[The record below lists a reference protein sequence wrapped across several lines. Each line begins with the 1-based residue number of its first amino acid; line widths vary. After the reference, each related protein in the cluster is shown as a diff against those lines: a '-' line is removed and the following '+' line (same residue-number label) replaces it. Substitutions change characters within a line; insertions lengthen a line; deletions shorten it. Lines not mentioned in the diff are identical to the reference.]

1 MARSQHGALHD
12 EHVRAGLLRDVG
24 TLLGPRRHAGDRARH
39 ARVLYLLDAFAD
51 ELRLDRLAVRLF
63 QHRVEGGLVGGGDP
77 LDDRARVLVTRVHAV
92 EVEDCDAAELAHRDR
107 ELDIDHSVHGRSPER
122 ELELETIAHREG
134 DVDLVGVERDAARH
148 ECDLVESIGATRV
161 PPDADLKARLLPG
174 KNLSGCDRALLQG
187 VFTPMRRGC
196 HELYGMPSPHILVL
210 PCIARSSTCAESPT
224 TT

>member
-12 EHVRAGLLRDVG
+12 EHVSAGLLRDVG

-39 ARVLYLLDAFAD
+39 AR
-51 ELRLDRLAVRLF
+51 
-63 QHRVEGGLVGGGDP
+63 
-77 LDDRARVLVTRVHAV
+77 
-92 EVEDCDAAELAHRDR
+92 
-107 ELDIDHSVHGRSPER
+107 
-122 ELELETIAHREG
+122 
-134 DVDLVGVERDAARH
+134 
-148 ECDLVESIGATRV
+148 DLVESIGAARV
-161 PPDADLKARLLPG
+161 PPDADLKARLLPR

-224 TT
+224 TMCGGCALEGSGTRTSCFTAHRSRSTASGFPSGRASRRIGSTSLRTSAPCSRFRAWTVSCR